1 MKVFLTGG
9 SGFLGSHIAEQ
20 LSEAGTQVRAMV
32 RSSSNTSFLSR
43 LPNVELV
50 SANIRDLDSLTA
62 AMEGTT
68 HVIHSAGLV
77 KAKSPAE
84 FHRVNAAG
92 TINLLEAAK
101 RHGAMQRF
109 VLVSSLAVCGPSKDG
124 KPLPS
129 STAPNPVTHYGRS
142 KLAAERAALAMKDEL
157 PITILRPPLIYG
169 PRDQEVYAFFKAVK
183 YGVLPY
189 MGSTARG
196 VSAVYAVDCALAC
209 IAALRADVP
218 SGSCYCVEDGHTQTL
233 GELVAQIEAALGKR
247 AWLRVPVPRRLL
259 EMAAAGS
266 EFFGKATE
274 QAVMLTRDKC
284 NELYAP
290 HWVCDASETRRDLGW
305 APKVPFDRGARI
317 TAEWYRREGWL

>member
-20 LSEAGTQVRAMV
+20 LSEAGIPVRALV

-43 LPNVELV
+43 LPRAELV
-50 SANIRDLDSLTA
+50 SASLRDLDSLTRA
-62 AMEGTT
+62 IEGST
-68 HVIHSAGLV
+68 HIIHSAGLV

-101 RHGAMQRF
+101 RCGGLERF
-109 VLVSSLAVCGPSKDG
+109 VLVSSLAVCGPSADG
-124 KPLPS
+124 KPLPPN
-129 STAPNPVTHYGRS
+129 APPNPVTHYGRS

-169 PRDQEVYAFFKAVK
+169 PRDREVFAFFKAVK

-196 VSAVYAVDCALAC
+196 VSAIYATDCALAC
-209 IAALRADVP
+209 IAALSAKVK
-218 SGSCYCVEDGHTQTL
+218 SGSTYSIEDGHTLTL
-233 GELVAQIEAALGKR
+233 GELVEQIEAALGKR
-247 AWLRVPVPRRLL
+247 AWIRVPVPRKLL
-259 EMAAAGS
+259 EVAAVGS

-305 APKVPFDRGARI
+305 TPKVPFDRGARI